1 MAQWQLLLLSSLQ
14 WLHSLTS
21 SQDQF
26 DQEPSFFHEP
36 VKCQY
41 HDKSCQREMATVRS
55 VPLHECT
62 WTRGNNML
70 RLVQTGRVSVM
81 SSALQAQPK
90 RPLQTGEVQRTIPV
104 IVLAFSHVF
113 TTEYD

>member
-1 MAQWQLLLLSSLQ
+1 
-14 WLHSLTS
+14 
-21 SQDQF
+21 
-26 DQEPSFFHEP
+26 
-36 VKCQY
+36 
-41 HDKSCQREMATVRS
+41 MATVRS

-62 WTRGNNML
+62 WARGNNML

-81 SSALQAQPK
+81 SALQAQPK

-104 IVLAFSHVF
+104 IVLAFSHEQYLF